1 MKVFAPN
8 LGEGRGNPLSLS
20 VEAKVSRSKPK
31 PFVVS
36 MDVGEL
42 IPRGAMS
49 ILKFC
54 LVGRWKDLLD
64 QTPLIE
70 EMEEW
75 VVTMWRLKGGMMMI
89 RLP

>member
-1 MKVFAPN
+1 MKFFAPN
-8 LGEGRGNPLSLS
+8 LGEGRGNPLSPS
-20 VEAKVSRSKPK
+20 VEAKVSRSKP
-31 PFVVS
+31 FVAS
-36 MDVGEL
+36 MDVEEL

-75 VVTMWRLKGGMMMI
+75 AVTMWRLKGGMMMV